1 MQYKYKTHGTCS
13 RSITLELDGD
23 IVRSV
28 NFEGGCNGNLKGI
41 SKLVEGMPADK
52 IEELLSGTT
61 CGLKKTSCPDQLA
74 KAVREAL
81 EYSKAHDTQKTDNI
95 NIDGDNDKE
104 H

>member
-1 MQYKYKTHGTCS
+1 M
-13 RSITLELDGD
+13 ELDGD

-41 SKLVEGMPADK
+41 SKLVEGMPAEK
-52 IEELLSGTT
+52 VEELLSGTT

-74 KAVREAL
+74 KAVREAM
-81 EYSKAHDTQKTDNI
+81 EYSKVYDKQKTDNI
-95 NIDGDNDKE
+95 NNDGDNDKV